1 METDRKLESNLYVFL
16 TQDFFNKFEFRFFF
30 HISTTNCTRDSIQ
43 DIAFLMCV
51 TLVKRYCVNCVIQ
64 IFANKS
70 KRTKINKKIQRH
82 DFIFHMVCIR
92 RNEPRCTMGDDIRKR
107 KANARYATLLRLFDL
122 EQ

>member
-1 METDRKLESNLYVFL
+1 METDRKLDSNLYVFL

-43 DIAFLMCV
+43 DIVFLMCV

-70 KRTKINKKIQRH
+70 KRTKINKKNPKTRFHLPYGVYSTQRTKMH
-82 DFIFHMVCIR
+82 NGR
-92 RNEPRCTMGDDIRKR
+92 
-107 KANARYATLLRLFDL
+107 
-122 EQ
+122 